1 MENNPTGTPDNTG
14 KEEHVIANFVD
25 EIKQIEIEGYEL
37 RVRKARNA
45 LYWTAGLIF
54 LSEMIGMG
62 QSGEGFD
69 PLIFVI
75 ALAEAGVFVAL
86 ALWTKKK
93 PYTAVLTG
101 LIIFI
106 GLIILSVVASG
117 IVYGSEGVLKALWG
131 GIIIR
136 VIILVNLIS
145 ALSDARAL
153 QAAKEQND

>member
-1 MENNPTGTPDNTG
+1 MENNPTDTPDNTG

-25 EIKQIEIEGYEL
+25 EIRQIQIEGYEL

-45 LYWTAGLIF
+45 LYWTAGLVF
-54 LSEMIGMG
+54 LAEMIGMAR
-62 QSGEGFD
+62 SATGFD
-69 PLIFVI
+69 AIVFVI

-101 LIIFI
+101 LIAFI
-106 GLIILSVVASG
+106 GLIILSVVVNG
-117 IVYGSEGVLKALWG
+117 IIDGSEGVLKALVG

-145 ALSDARAL
+145 ALGDARAL

>member
-1 MENNPTGTPDNTG
+1 MENNPTGTPDKTG

-25 EIKQIEIEGYEL
+25 EIKQIEMEGYEL

-54 LSEMIGMG
+54 LGEMIGMG
-62 QSGEGFD
+62 QSGAGFD
-69 PLIFVI
+69 PLIVVI
-75 ALAEAGVFVAL
+75 ALAEAGVFIGL

-101 LIIFI
+101 LIAFI
-106 GLIILSVVASG
+106 GLIILSVVVNG
-117 IVYGSEGVLKALWG
+117 IADGSEGVVKALLG

-145 ALSDARAL
+145 ALSHARAL